1 MTKDLSRADAREI
14 ARTMVTK
21 LQTASKLLCD
31 EKPSIIDFIVGLEVD
46 AVAIADALEDMAE

>member
-46 AVAIADALEDMAE
+46 AVAIADALEDME